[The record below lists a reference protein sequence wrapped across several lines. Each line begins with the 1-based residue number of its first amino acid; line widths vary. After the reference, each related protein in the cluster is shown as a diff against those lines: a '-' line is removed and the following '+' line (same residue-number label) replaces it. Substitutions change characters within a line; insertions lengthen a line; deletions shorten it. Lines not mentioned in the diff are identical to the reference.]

1 MIKNQLVREIVIN
14 ALNEDIGKGDMT
26 TENIF
31 TEHHNSRGQI
41 VGKEKGIIAGLD
53 VAKLVFS
60 MVNPGVKLIGKFT
73 EGEEVQDPPKLLAEV
88 EGPTVGLLQAER
100 VALNFLQ
107 RLSGIATQTR
117 KYVDRVKDYPVK
129 ITDTRK
135 TTPGLRIL
143 EKHAVAVG
151 GGVNHRFG
159 LYDTPMIKDN
169 HIKAS
174 GSIKNAVEKIRKTV
188 PFTVKIE
195 VEVNNLSQVEEA
207 LIEKVDIIMLDNM
220 TLEEM
225 KEAVKIINKRA
236 LVEASGG
243 ITLGNIK
250 EVAATGVD
258 YISVGALT
266 HHLRALDISLNV

>member
-1 MIKNQLVREIVIN
+1 MVRNQLVREIVIN
-14 ALNEDIGKGDMT
+14 ALKEDIGKGDMT

-41 VGKEKGIIAGLD
+41 IGKEKGVIAGLD

-73 EGEEVQDPPKLLAEV
+73 EGEEVQDPPMLLAEV
-88 EGPTVGLLQAER
+88 EGPTVGILQAER

-117 KYVDRVKDYPVK
+117 RYVDRVRDYPVK

-143 EKHAVAVG
+143 EKHAVAAG

-174 GSIKNAVEKIRKTV
+174 GSIKKAVERIRKNV

-195 VEVNNLSQVEEA
+195 VEVSSLDQVEEA
-207 LIEKVDIIMLDNM
+207 LVEKVDIIMLDNM
-220 TLEEM
+220 ALEEM
-225 KEAVKIINKRA
+225 KEAVNIINKKA

-243 ITLGNIK
+243 ITLKNIR

-258 YISVGALT
+258 FISVGALT
-266 HHLRALDISLNV
+266 HDIKSLDIHLIV

>member
-14 ALNEDIGKGDMT
+14 ALNEDIGKGDIT

-195 VEVNNLSQVEEA
+195 VEVRNLSQVDEA

>member
-14 ALNEDIGKGDMT
+14 ALNEDIGKGDIT

-31 TEHHNSRGQI
+31 TKHHNSRGQI

-174 GSIKNAVEKIRKTV
+174 GSIKNAVDKIRKTV

-266 HHLRALDISLNV
+266 HHIIALDISLNV

>member
-1 MIKNQLVREIVIN
+1 LIKNQLVREIVIN

-117 KYVDRVKDYPVK
+117 EYVDRVKDYPVK

>member
-1 MIKNQLVREIVIN
+1 LIKNQLVREIVIN

-195 VEVNNLSQVEEA
+195 VEVNNLSQVDEA